1 MMNDSPSGKRG
12 FFYGYWVLLSAFV
25 GVFIFSGI
33 GLYSFSFFVKPLQ
46 TALGWNRGAIMLGH
60 TIWLLAMGF
69 ASPLIGRLVDK
80 HGVKSVIATG
90 TIMTGIGLAA
100 LSLMQQLWLFYISY
114 IVIGVGM
121 AAIGQVPASAVVSNW
136 FVKRRGLA
144 IGVMSMAVGVGGLI
158 FAPVIGGVIIPD
170 FGWRVAYLTL
180 GIFTVVLMLPLA
192 LFVIRTKPEE
202 KGLYPDGISP
212 EEYANLPKATSSAS
226 SGLSLRMALAT
237 PAFWLIA
244 LCFMLF
250 QCPAN
255 GMLQTNVPHL
265 NDIGFSDTMV
275 ATITGVLGMLSAF
288 GKFAFGWLCDW
299 IKAKYALAIGLAL
312 QLSAIGVMIT
322 IDSNSSISVV
332 WLFVILMGLGIGSWL
347 PTMSMLVSYNFG
359 LVAYGA
365 IFGVISLTN
374 NVGGSAGSFLSGR
387 IYDINGSYDLAFTI
401 FFVLFAI
408 SIPLTL
414 LVKRPAAMEE
424 KLAG

>member
-1 MMNDSPSGKRG
+1 MDNSLVSKKR
-12 FFYGYWVLLSAFV
+12 FFYGYWVLLSAFA
-25 GVFIFSGI
+25 GVFIFAGI
-33 GLYSFSFFVKPLQ
+33 GLYCFSFFIKPLQ
-46 TALGWNRGAIMLGH
+46 AALGWDRGSIMLGN
-60 TIWLLAMGF
+60 TIWFLSMGF

-80 HGVKSVIATG
+80 HGVKRVIVTG
-90 TIMTGIGLAA
+90 TIMTGIGLTA

-114 IVIGVGM
+114 IVIGAGM

-158 FAPVIGGVIIPD
+158 FSPVIGGIIIPD

-202 KGLYPDGISP
+202 KGLYPDGMSP
-212 EEYANLPKATSSAS
+212 EEYANLPKGTSSAS
-226 SGLSLRMALAT
+226 PGLSLKIALAT

-244 LCFMLF
+244 LCFIIHMLP
-250 QCPAN
+250 QN
-255 GMLQTNVPHL
+255 GMMQTNVPHF
-265 NDIGFSDTMV
+265 NDVGFSETMV
-275 ATITGVLGMLSAF
+275 ATIIGVMGMLSAF

-312 QLSAIGVMIT
+312 QLSAIGVMMT
-322 IDSNSSISVV
+322 IDSNSSIAVV
-332 WLFVILMGLGIGSWL
+332 WLFAILMGLGIGSWL
-347 PTMSMLVSYNFG
+347 PTMSILVSYNFG

-365 IFGVISLTN
+365 IFGVISLIN
-374 NVGGSAGSFLSGR
+374 NIGGSVGPFLAGR

-408 SIPLTL
+408 SIPLIL
-414 LVKRPAAMEE
+414 LVKRPAAMEG
-424 KLAG
+424 KI